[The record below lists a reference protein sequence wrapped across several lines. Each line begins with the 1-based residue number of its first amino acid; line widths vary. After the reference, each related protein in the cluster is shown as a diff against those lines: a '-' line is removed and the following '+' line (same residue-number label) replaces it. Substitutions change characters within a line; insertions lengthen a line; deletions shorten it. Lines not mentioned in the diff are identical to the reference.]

1 MGKYIYIGNVGVY
14 VATATEDTLN
24 MSVGMSDTSGGRIS
38 PNMSDFFGQ
47 QTGPSIFQ
55 GMKWVKM

>member
-14 VATATEDTLN
+14 VATATEDALN

-47 QTGPSIFQ
+47 QTGPSRN
-55 GMKWVKM
+55 G